1 MALIKIVYRNGNQES
16 FDDSRSTYGYN
27 QLNSTSSLVMITDPY
42 GKETIIPIDLIERIE
57 HFKEK
62 QY

>member
-42 GKETIIPIDLIERIE
+42 GKKTFIPIDLIERIE
-57 HFKEK
+57 HFEEK

>member
-1 MALIKIVYRNGNQES
+1 MALIKIIYRNGNQES
-16 FDDSRSTYGYN
+16 FDDSRATYGYN
-27 QLNSTSSLVMITDPY
+27 QLNSTSSLIMITDPY

>member
-16 FDDSRSTYGYN
+16 FDDSRTTYGYN
-27 QLNSTSSLVMITDPY
+27 QLNSTGSLIMITDPY
-42 GKETIIPIDLIERIE
+42 GKKTIIPIDLIERIE
-57 HFKEK
+57 HFEEK